1 MRHFIEPN
9 SFSLEEQLA
18 LLDLA
23 DRMEADPAPYAHLCD
38 GRILATL
45 FYEPSTRTR
54 LSFESAMLRLGGKTL
69 GFAGAQL
76 SSASKGETVEDTA
89 RVVSNYAD
97 VIAMRHPKEGAPLRA
112 SLSARVP
119 VINAGDG
126 GHAHPS
132 QTMIDLMTI
141 RQRKGRLDHL
151 TIGFCGDLKFGRTV
165 HSLTA
170 ALSQF
175 EGNRFVFISPEDL
188 RLPQYVKNESLEP
201 THQIYK
207 ETADLEA
214 ELPHLD
220 VLYMTRIQQERFF
233 NEEEYLRLKGCYQL
247 DEALLQ
253 KAPQDMPVLHPL
265 PRIDEIKKD
274 VDDDPRAAYFDQ
286 VHNGVYI
293 RMAIILALL
302 GIADPV
308 TGKKVLE
315 AQAAEM
321 VGKTAENCG
330 LPTIS
335 ILTPLYNTPENY
347 LREFLGSFVNQTA
360 PNGQLCL
367 ADASDDA
374 HPEVERVVREY
385 QQKNQRIVYK
395 KVENKGIAANT
406 NAAETLATGEYL
418 ALADHDDVLAP
429 HAMYA
434 MGKAVLQLREKGEPD
449 GFLYSDEALFTK
461 DIKKPMVGHFKPDYA
476 PDYLLCCN
484 YICHLAV
491 FKRALYEQLGGERP
505 ECDGSQDHD
514 LFLRLIEQ
522 TGGAAHLPQVLYYW
536 RVHAGSTSGGT
547 DAKPYVAAAAKK
559 ALADHLSRTGR
570 TGTVEDG
577 LFPSTYRVKWD
588 IEGDPKV
595 SILIP
600 NKDHTDDLEKCLY
613 SIWSKTEWDNF
624 EVIVIENNST
634 DPATF
639 AYYKDAEKRYEG
651 LKVVTWPEKGFNFSA
666 INNFGRK
673 AAQGEYLLLL
683 NNDVEV
689 RNGDWLTELLRQCA
703 HPGGAAICGAELLY
717 PDETLQHAGVVTG
730 LGGYAGHSHKYRK
743 AGGSGYMFR
752 AATVQDFSAVTG
764 ACLLVK
770 TSVWDEVGGLDEA
783 FAVAFNDVDFCLRVR
798 DAGYRIAWTPYAQ
811 LTHYESK
818 SRGGDEKDPVKAR
831 RFAAEQ
837 QRLYA
842 VHGKANIL
850 HDPYYN
856 PNLTMDREDF
866 SESND
871 LRGLKE
877 GRITVQW
884 RK

>member
-1 MRHFIEPN
+1 MN
-9 SFSLEEQLA
+9 
-18 LLDLA
+18 
-23 DRMEADPAPYAHLCD
+23 
-38 GRILATL
+38 
-45 FYEPSTRTR
+45 
-54 LSFESAMLRLGGKTL
+54 
-69 GFAGAQL
+69 
-76 SSASKGETVEDTA
+76 V
-89 RVVSNYAD
+89 
-97 VIAMRHPKEGAPLRA
+97 
-112 SLSARVP
+112 
-119 VINAGDG
+119 
-126 GHAHPS
+126 
-132 QTMIDLMTI
+132 
-141 RQRKGRLDHL
+141 
-151 TIGFCGDLKFGRTV
+151 
-165 HSLTA
+165 
-170 ALSQF
+170 
-175 EGNRFVFISPEDL
+175 
-188 RLPQYVKNESLEP
+188 
-201 THQIYK
+201 
-207 ETADLEA
+207 
-214 ELPHLD
+214 
-220 VLYMTRIQQERFF
+220 
-233 NEEEYLRLKGCYQL
+233 RLKRARELAGYAVQL
-247 DEALLQ
+247 TKDEGLSTMLKRGAGFV
-253 KAPQDMPVLHPL
+253 KRRCFGKRARYL
-265 PRIDEIKKD
+265 P
-274 VDDDPRAAYFDQ
+274 A
-286 VHNGVYI
+286 
-293 RMAIILALL
+293 
-302 GIADPV
+302 
-308 TGKKVLE
+308 KKVLE
-315 AQAAEM
+315 AQRAEM
-321 VGKTAENCG
+321 AGKTAADCG

-335 ILTPLYNTPENY
+335 ILTPLYNTPEKY
-347 LREFLGSFVNQTA
+347 LREFLDSFVNQTA

-367 ADASDDA
+367 ADASDAEHADVKRI
-374 HPEVERVVREY
+374 VEEY
-385 QQKNQRIVYK
+385 QTKNQRIVYK
-395 KVENKGIAANT
+395 KIENKGIAANT
-406 NAAETLATGEYL
+406 NAAAELAAGEYL
-418 ALADHDDVLAP
+418 ALADHDDILAP
-429 HAMYA
+429 HAMYT
-434 MGKAVLQLREKGEPD
+434 MGKAILQLRAQGEPD
-449 GFLYSDEALFTK
+449 GFLYSDEALFSK
-461 DIKKPMVGHFKPDYA
+461 SIRRPMVAHFKPDYA

-491 FKRALYEQLGGERP
+491 FQKALWDEIGGERP

-514 LFLRLIEQ
+514 LFLRLVEK
-522 TGGAAHLPQVLYYW
+522 TSGAAHVPQVLYYW

-559 ALADHLSRTGR
+559 ALADHLARTGR

-588 IEGDPKV
+588 IVGDPKV

-600 NKDHTDDLEKCLY
+600 NKDHTDDLEKCLH
-613 SIWSKTEWDNF
+613 SIWTKTSWENF

-639 AYYKDAEKRYEG
+639 TYYKEARQRYDG
-651 LKVVTWPEKGFNFSA
+651 LQVVNYPQKGFNFSG
-666 INNFGRK
+666 INNFGRQY
-673 AAQGEYLLLL
+673 ASGDYLLLL

-689 RNGDWLTELLRQCA
+689 RNADWLTELLRQCA